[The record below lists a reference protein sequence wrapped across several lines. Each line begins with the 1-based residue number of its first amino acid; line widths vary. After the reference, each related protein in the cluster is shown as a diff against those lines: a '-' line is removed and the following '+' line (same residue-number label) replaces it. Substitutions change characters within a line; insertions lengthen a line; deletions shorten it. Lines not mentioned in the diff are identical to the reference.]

1 MKTLSVSLFMAFA
14 VSSSIA
20 GDFFLALDKDGDGN
34 VACDDFASRMAASG
48 KLPAGV
54 DIKGAIAMFDTNG
67 DAQLDSTEFD
77 SMMEYDKEHFI
88 NPHTL
93 DFFQTLDSN
102 GDGQLSKLE
111 FLVDVVAIETALGVD
126 TDQDGITSYFDAID
140 SNGDGNIQLGEF
152 YAIPNAPTD
161 RFVCGG
167 LCVAVGVAAASSL
180 WGYFG

>member
-1 MKTLSVSLFMAFA
+1 MRTLSATFFLAFA

-20 GDFFLALDKDGDGN
+20 SDFFLALDKDGDGN
-34 VACDDFASRMAASG
+34 VAVEDFASRMGASG
-48 KLPAGV
+48 KLPVGV
-54 DIKGAIAMFDTNG
+54 NIEDAIAMFDANG

-77 SMMEYDKEHFI
+77 YMMEYDSDHFI

-93 DFFQTLDSN
+93 DFFETLDSN
-102 GDGQLSKLE
+102 GDGHLSKLE

-126 TDQDGITSYFDAID
+126 IDQDGISSYFDTID

-152 YAIPNAPTD
+152 YAIPNAQTD

-167 LCVAVGVAAASSL
+167 FCIAGAIAGASGL

>member
-1 MKTLSVSLFMAFA
+1 
-14 VSSSIA
+14 
-20 GDFFLALDKDGDGN
+20 
-34 VACDDFASRMAASG
+34 
-48 KLPAGV
+48 
-54 DIKGAIAMFDTNG
+54 
-67 DAQLDSTEFD
+67 
-77 SMMEYDKEHFI
+77 MMEYDKEHFI

-93 DFFQTLDSN
+93 DFFQTLDSK

-126 TDQDGITSYFDAID
+126 IDQNGISSYFDAID
-140 SNGDGNIQLGEF
+140 SNKDGNIQLGEF

-167 LCVAVGVAAASSL
+167 FCVAGGVAAASAL